1 MICPIRSPAH
11 RILVSVTIVGR
22 DVHIMLTQEKLNTY
36 RRFGGD
42 IDAHARAHG
51 RGDTSGITD
60 EDWALIDELRGALFI
75 VAAGKA
81 SSEFAAV
88 VERRLQKAVA
98 DPETCE
104 QMRQLARKL

>member
-1 MICPIRSPAH
+1 
-11 RILVSVTIVGR
+11 
-22 DVHIMLTQEKLNTY
+22 MLTQEKLETY

-42 IDAHARAHG
+42 IDGYARSRG

-60 EDWALIDELRGALFI
+60 EDWALIDDLRGALFI

-81 SSEFAAV
+81 SPEFAAV
-88 VERRLQKAVA
+88 VERRLQETAA

-104 QMRQLARKL
+104 LIRLLARKL